1 MAMAALWALA
11 ALGAYANYDGDN
23 SGDDSGDETAGAD
36 LGSYT
41 SRGGYGNSY
50 GIYGNYGN
58 YGEACSDELAAEK
71 CMFCDPSFGIMTKL
85 GVGDL
90 SCAEIANDGEC
101 DSSCNSANC
110 SWDGADCFHGDR

>member
-23 SGDDSGDETAGAD
+23 SGDDSGDVNAGGD
-36 LGSYT
+36 ISSYGGG
-41 SRGGYGNSY
+41 GGYGYRNYGSY
-50 GIYGNYGN
+50 GG

-110 SWDGADCFHGDR
+110 SWDGMDCFHDDR